1 MNIIELRLQANDLDA
16 LARFYGQTLGLAI
29 LDFSHASVCIAVGAS
44 RLVFA
49 HTHQAVPPYHVAF
62 NVPEHLFAEA
72 KAWLSKRCPLV
83 NDASGNDE
91 FNFENWNAHAVY
103 FDDPCGN
110 LLELIARHTL
120 PSSADGKFGSHSL
133 LCISE
138 IGIVT
143 DEPRITAQL
152 ARDKLGTSVYRG
164 EPNDQFVPAGDE
176 HGLLIIV
183 ARGRPW
189 FNQETLR
196 AEPGP
201 VTVQIAG
208 APTFDLTPHARIIGT
223 DRD

>member
-1 MNIIELRLQANDLDA
+1 MDIIELRLQANDLDA
-16 LARFYGQTLGLAI
+16 LAEFYGQTLGL
-29 LDFSHASVCIAVGAS
+29 SVLAHSRDEVRIAVGAS
-44 RLVFA
+44 RLVFS
-49 HTHQAVPPYHVAF
+49 HTDQNVAPYHIAF
-62 NVPEHLFAEA
+62 NIPEHQFVEA
-72 KAWLSKRCPLV
+72 KAWLSLRCPL
-83 NDASGNDE
+83 ATGESGKSE
-91 FNFENWNAHAVY
+91 FHFENWNAHAVY

-120 PSSADGKFGSHSL
+120 PYSAGGKFGAHSL
-133 LCISE
+133 LNISE

-143 DEPRITAQL
+143 DEPRITAQISC
-152 ARDKLGTSVYRG
+152 DKLGTSIYRG

-176 HGLLIIV
+176 RGLFIIV

-208 APTFDLTPHARIIGT
+208 APTFHLTPHARIIGT
-223 DRD
+223 D